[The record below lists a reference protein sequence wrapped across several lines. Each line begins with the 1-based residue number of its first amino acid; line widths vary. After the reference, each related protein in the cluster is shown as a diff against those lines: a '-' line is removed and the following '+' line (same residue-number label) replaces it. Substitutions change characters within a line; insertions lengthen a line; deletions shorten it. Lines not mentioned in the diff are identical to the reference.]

1 MYEQANFSSASCY
14 AWREISERL
23 IPPYWEHTSEKQGT
37 KHSAGLLCFLSASPG
52 IFVINGYAEF
62 IFTPD
67 LPCYQSDIFNCKASM
82 VSLFTMENKSL
93 SSKQAVPA
101 AFVFLGTC
109 FFFFSQQWGNLC
121 WVLSTAEKTMN
132 QTEPNA
138 VFSLSPFSHIASP
151 LLYSSVSKIFWWNET
166 VMFNRLTARINQK
179 KVAYLRYN
187 HIERVYE
194 VLGRTSPQQKR
205 RVSKKPLCINP
216 WQVEDSKGVTP
227 EPRDCQL
234 FSWRPTLFYLCFP
247 SPFSNVNP
255 GSRNSPKESGF
266 TIWKMNDTFPS
277 S

>member
-109 FFFFSQQWGNLC
+109 FFFFLSAVGKF
-121 WVLSTAEKTMN
+121 VLGFIYCREN
-132 QTEPNA
+132 YEPNWTKCS
-138 VFSLSPFSHIASP
+138 VFSFTFLLHCISP
-151 LLYSSVSKIFWWNET
+151 LIQLSLKNILVK
-166 VMFNRLTARINQK
+166 
-179 KVAYLRYN
+179 
-187 HIERVYE
+187 
-194 VLGRTSPQQKR
+194 
-205 RVSKKPLCINP
+205 
-216 WQVEDSKGVTP
+216 
-227 EPRDCQL
+227 RDCHVQQTDCQNKSEEGRVL
-234 FSWRPTLFYLCFP
+234 
-247 SPFSNVNP
+247 
-255 GSRNSPKESGF
+255 E
-266 TIWKMNDTFPS
+266 I
-277 S
+277 